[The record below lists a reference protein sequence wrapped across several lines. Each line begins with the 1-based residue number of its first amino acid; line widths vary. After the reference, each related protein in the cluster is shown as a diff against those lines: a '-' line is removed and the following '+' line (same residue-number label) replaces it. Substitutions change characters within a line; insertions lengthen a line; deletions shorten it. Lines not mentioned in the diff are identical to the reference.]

1 MARPKGRAFFFGRIG
16 HSHSSSSKAMAMTDI
31 EDLAR
36 CALKAGL
43 EIHRDLGPGLLE
55 SAYEALME
63 ASLTRQGLQV
73 ERQKAISLTFRE
85 VKLDDAFRADLI
97 VEGTLLIELKSV
109 ERIAPVHGKQ
119 VLTYL
124 RLLDLPLGLL
134 LNFGAPTLKEGA
146 RRILNPRAD
155 LSKVRVWR
163 QAERAKGAP

>member
-1 MARPKGRAFFFGRIG
+1 MA
-16 HSHSSSSKAMAMTDI
+16 DI

-36 CALKAGL
+36 CALKTGL

-55 SAYEALME
+55 SAYEALMA
-63 ASLTRQGLQV
+63 ASLTRQGLRV
-73 ERQKAISLTFRE
+73 ERQKAISLVFRDVE
-85 VKLDDAFRADLI
+85 LEDAFRADLL
-97 VEGTLLIELKSV
+97 VERVLLIELKSV
-109 ERIAPVHGKQ
+109 EKTAPVHAKQ

-134 LNFGAPTLKEGA
+134 INFGAPTFKEGA

-163 QAERAKGAP
+163 KP

>member
-1 MARPKGRAFFFGRIG
+1 MT
-16 HSHSSSSKAMAMTDI
+16 MTDI

-36 CALKAGL
+36 YALKVGL

-55 SAYEALME
+55 SAYEVLMAALL
-63 ASLTRQGLQV
+63 ARQGLRV
-73 ERQKAISLTFRE
+73 ERQKAISMVFRD
-85 VKLDDAFRADLI
+85 VRLDDAFKADLI
-97 VEGTLLIELKSV
+97 VEESLLIELKSV
-109 ERIAPVHGKQ
+109 EKTAPVHAKQ

-134 LNFGAPTLKEGA
+134 INFGAPTFKEGA

-163 QAERAKGAP
+163 KP